1 MFVWGNNQSLRPT
14 GFKVQAYHLEG
25 YHQWLVPFTVLGS
38 AAGGRSPFICH
49 NLSIHHFFAPIPR
62 ATAYTVGVGCCG
74 RFQNTPVCFEFGGAG
89 VLCGFA
95 MCGGGLIDMEENQDT
110 IKRSA
115 CGIGKS
121 GAE

>member
-1 MFVWGNNQSLRPT
+1 VPQLTLLVWD
-14 GFKVQAYHLEG
+14 
-25 YHQWLVPFTVLGS
+25 
-38 AAGGRSPFICH
+38 AAGGS
-49 NLSIHHFFAPIPR
+49 
-62 ATAYTVGVGCCG
+62 
-74 RFQNTPVCFEFGGAG
+74 QNTPVCFEFGGAG

-95 MCGGGLIDMEENQDT
+95 VCGGGLIDMEENQDT

>member
-1 MFVWGNNQSLRPT
+1 VPQLTLLVWD
-14 GFKVQAYHLEG
+14 
-25 YHQWLVPFTVLGS
+25 
-38 AAGGRSPFICH
+38 AAGGS
-49 NLSIHHFFAPIPR
+49 
-62 ATAYTVGVGCCG
+62 
-74 RFQNTPVCFEFGGAG
+74 QNTPVCFEFGGAG

-95 MCGGGLIDMEENQDT
+95 DMEENQDT